1 MTQTDKARKEA
12 QNYVYELQDAG
23 EEEAANS
30 LKQIA
35 DKNIVAFKD
44 QDMQDTIKMF
54 LDDDSNEDLVEEACN
69 NIQNVFMFDDRV
81 NGQEVFEDYKDS
93 NGDFKPNLLAKDIEE
108 EYEFLYSTFEDNL
121 YVYKDGYY
129 QDDGERTVKEEVNK
143 KLDNELKSHYMS
155 EVLNAIK
162 TRPGIAVDHREFV
175 PPKFKINFENGVYD
189 LETGDFNDHSPDMYF
204 TQQVPWEYD
213 PSAEPE
219 DLNDF
224 FGEITRNS
232 EDRQTLYELSGYA
245 MMTSM
250 PISNAFMLAGQG
262 SNGKTV
268 FLNTLEKL
276 IGHENTKHEDLQQ
289 IESSRFAT
297 QSIHQKLMVI
307 SDDLPS
313 EELEEGNTLKA
324 LTGGGTV
331 RAEYKGGDHFEFD
344 NYALPVFAANEI
356 PPTKDQSN
364 GFFRRWT
371 IIDFPYTFTEDPE
384 GDMEKEKEPEFKL
397 MRRINSDEEM
407 KGYVAKS
414 VQAVQKVFDQG
425 KFTNTNTP
433 EETRM
438 KWNSYADPVMEFLQK
453 YVEQG
458 VTQNEAERR
467 STDQT
472 GVSAY
477 MSDDSDL
484 DWLVKDDL
492 YNIVSLYAES
502 KNHRAPTKSAMTRR
516 MNRDTE
522 MYFSNTQIRQVPD
535 EDGQTP
541 VYRGVKWSDEFEQLC
556 RDSDSVEE
564 FWDSLDLKS
573 VSGQLPQR
581 VAELVTELGPVD
593 DDESDDNPT
602 HSSVH
607 DTMKTLINSMDD
619 AEEQEIVELVA
630 MTEDVTEE
638 KADEI
643 LKNLKH
649 RGQLYNPSSGVVEV
663 M

>member
-1 MTQTDKARKEA
+1 MTQTDKARSEA